1 MPVLSGSSHCALPP
15 RLPTEHWN
23 ELPTTF
29 ERGCGIAARI
39 DGDERRVFAMV
50 KVREQASPYSLMFAV
65 KVPDVAG
72 AAREITARDLQVRS
86 AGLELVVGCE
96 VVCCTWF
103 SPAGVSRCVLGA
115 MIVCRRCCLRPVVST
130 QSHVG
135 DPLQRKSTPRRP

>member
-72 AAREITARDLQVRS
+72 AARKITARDLQVGS
-86 AGLELVVGCE
+86 ADPELFVGFDSIS
-96 VVCCTWF
+96 CTH
-103 SPAGVSRCVLGA
+103 
-115 MIVCRRCCLRPVVST
+115 RPVV
-130 QSHVG
+130 
-135 DPLQRKSTPRRP
+135 